1 MENIINFILMNSE
14 IDINFCINFGISFG
28 SSTSYI
34 KSSDSVDISRSNYTN
49 INTDT
54 DTNTNTNTDSEEII
68 STYIENPKNN
78 STKDKSKINKD
89 VFKRSANNLPV
100 LHLVHI
106 PYELDPDS
114 DSDSDSDSDHNH
126 NNHNKYDNKDYSSHI
141 KKYITDNMI
150 GLWHQMEIGD
160 ILENLSESSD
170 STYYSAGLY
179 DIVKSDDTSDIAK
192 IIYNGLT
199 IEKSNRYKNNLT
211 PDIPVNNTFARNY
224 YKSNYL

>member
-54 DTNTNTNTDSEEII
+54 DTNTNTDTNTDSEEII

-89 VFKRSANNLPV
+89 VFKRSVNNLPV

-106 PYELDPDS
+106 PYEVDP
-114 DSDSDSDSDHNH
+114 DSDHNH

-199 IEKSNRYKNNLT
+199 IEKSNRYKNILT